1 MSDSRAQRVADFI
14 REEGSEIISRRLKDP
29 RIAPM
34 TTITSVE
41 VSGDLSLVKIYVS
54 VMGGQEAREATMTA
68 LNKGKG
74 FFRTELGRRL
84 SLRHVPEV
92 VFRLDES
99 MESGARILDILSKLS
114 AGEDLPD
121 SGEPG
126 S

>member
-1 MSDSRAQRVADFI
+1 MSDSRAQRVADFV
-14 REEGSEIISRRLKDP
+14 RKEGSDIIARRLKDP

-34 TTITSVE
+34 TTITSVD
-41 VSGDLSLVKIYVS
+41 VSGDLSLVRIYVS
-54 VMGGQEAREATMTA
+54 VMGDQESREATMAA

-99 MESGARILDILSKLS
+99 LESGARILDILSKLS
-114 AGEDLPD
+114 AGEDPFD
-121 SGEPG
+121 SGG
-126 S
+126 SQP

>member
-1 MSDSRAQRVADFI
+1 MADFI

-54 VMGGQEAREATMTA
+54 VMGDQEARDATMTA

-84 SLRHVPEV
+84 SLRHVPEI
-92 VFRLDES
+92 VFKLDES
-99 MESGARILDILSKLS
+99 IESGARILDILSRIS
-114 AGEDLPD
+114 AGEDVPD
-121 SGEPG
+121 SGEPQ